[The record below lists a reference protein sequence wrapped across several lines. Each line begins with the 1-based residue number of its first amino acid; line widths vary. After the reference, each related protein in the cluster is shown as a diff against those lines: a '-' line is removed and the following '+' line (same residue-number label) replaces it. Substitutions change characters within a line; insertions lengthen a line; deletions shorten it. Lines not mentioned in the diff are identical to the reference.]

1 MEEYQ
6 KANNIGKKTKIKANQ
21 RWTPAANGNLTLYVD
36 AAFLPNHHQGGIG
49 GILRDHEG
57 KFRAASTRP
66 IPFTASP
73 KQCELMAI
81 RAGLDLLHSMQTRD
95 VTIQSDCLEAIAE
108 IKAPDHELLANGGI
122 IDYIKHLCNSMVNVS
137 LVHTPRTCNGIAH
150 RLAAIGFDDN
160 LAAIWVD
167 NPPEC
172 ILDLLQIE
180 GT

>member
-1 MEEYQ
+1 
-6 KANNIGKKTKIKANQ
+6 
-21 RWTPAANGNLTLYVD
+21 
-36 AAFLPNHHQGGIG
+36 
-49 GILRDHEG
+49 
-57 KFRAASTRP
+57 
-66 IPFTASP
+66 
-73 KQCELMAI
+73 MAI

-122 IDYIKHLCNSMVNVS
+122 IDDVKHLCNSIVNVS

-172 ILDLLQIE
+172 MLDLLQIE